1 MKKIITLFSLLAM
14 TTFSFGQET
23 EAEDVSNLDYNKW
36 SVELAVGVHKPT
48 RSFTSG
54 YYTNTPDF
62 GQGSL
67 GVRYMFNNKFGVKLD
82 GGIAIINNDEFSQE
96 FETTNTRF
104 SLQGVINLG
113 NVLNFG
119 EWTDRIGLLLHGGGG
134 YSFNTY
140 NEDIIGRN
148 IGTDELLHIM
158 AGITPQVKL
167 SNRIALTLDVTALG
181 NVRQHRT
188 WDGLTQAF
196 SASDPR
202 DIRGVDGFIVTA
214 SAGLTFYL
222 GDKKQHADWVPDDSI
237 LEDQILT
244 LEDRVAKL
252 ETDLIDTD
260 QDGVPDYLDRE
271 PNTIS
276 GVAVNTKGIAVDQ
289 NKNGVP
295 DELEPTLDAR
305 YLNKADYNPNA
316 SVPRPAVQ
324 SNAIRDLINKGYVN
338 VYFKFNS
345 TTPQDYSLEAINYLK
360 TYLRE
365 NPSASAQLIGY
376 ADELGNASYNS
387 SLSAKR
393 AKKVYD
399 ILVASGVSSGRLT
412 HRGNGEDASVD
423 RNSEQARQLVRRVTF
438 KLN

>member
-1 MKKIITLFSLLAM
+1 MLLITGAAFS
-14 TTFSFGQET
+14 QNT
-23 EAEDVSNLDYNKW
+23 EEATSLEYNKW
-36 SVELAVGVHKPT
+36 SVDVSAGVHKPT

-54 YYTNTPDF
+54 YFVNTPDF
-62 GQGSL
+62 GQAAI

-82 GGIAIINNDEFSQE
+82 AGLALIEGDENSRE

-104 SLQGVINLG
+104 SLQGVINMG

-119 EWTDRIGLLLHGGGG
+119 EWTDTFGILIHGGGG
-134 YSFNTY
+134 YSFNTF
-140 NEDIIGRN
+140 NEDLIGLDV
-148 IGTDELLHIM
+148 GTDELLHIM
-158 AGITPQVKL
+158 AGITPQFKL
-167 SNRIALTLDVTALG
+167 SKKLALTLDVTALG

-188 WDGLTQAF
+188 WDGLNRAGSF
-196 SASDPR
+196 SDRR

-214 SAGLTFYL
+214 SAGLTFYI
-222 GDKKQHADWVPDDSI
+222 GSNKEHADWVADDTLWKDEI
-237 LEDQILT
+237 LK
-244 LEDRVAKL
+244 LEERVAKL
-252 ETDLIDTD
+252 ESDLIDTD

-295 DELEPTLDAR
+295 DELESTLDSK
-305 YLNKADYNPNA
+305 YLNKADYNPTP
-316 SVPRPAVQ
+316 SVPATVAQ
-324 SNAIRDLINKGYVN
+324 ANSIRDLINNGYVN

-345 TTPQDYSLEAINYLK
+345 TIPQEYSLEAINYLK
-360 TYLRE
+360 TYLSE
-365 NPSASAQLIGY
+365 NPSATAQLIGY
-376 ADELGNASYNS
+376 ADELGNPSYNS

-399 ILVASGVSSGRLT
+399 ILVASGVSANRLS
-412 HRGNGEDASVD
+412 HRGDGEDNSVD

-438 KLN
+438 RLN